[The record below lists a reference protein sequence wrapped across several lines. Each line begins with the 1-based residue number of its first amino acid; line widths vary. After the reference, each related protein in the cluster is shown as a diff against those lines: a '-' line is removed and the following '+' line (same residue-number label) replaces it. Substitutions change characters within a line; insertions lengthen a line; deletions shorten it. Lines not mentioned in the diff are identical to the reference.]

1 MPVSLLLVSK
11 EMSMGARLVW
21 LVSPLRNIDSLQLPV
36 PCLHLA
42 TRRNR
47 GDVHLRNTARNI
59 HCS

>member
-1 MPVSLLLVSK
+1 
-11 EMSMGARLVW
+11 MGARLVW